1 MTLSMQQKLMHV
13 QACHNERVAR
23 SRRHAEAK
31 RQRAA
36 RKEKEA
42 KERAQHPKEGSSTLS
57 ETPMSSAFSAA
68 SASNLAPQSL
78 SPAVSPATTPTNA
91 SYQFT
96 NATSPNYSEKSELPP
111 TDQSRP
117 RERDLSSEGRL
128 PRSNSP
134 GPIVAEPPPL
144 APPIPSSPSEP
155 SYSRAKTGD
164 PSSSPRSR
172 TTTGNSPQIVAS
184 QSLGSTAPLNL
195 GSKSPN
201 SNAGLGVGPVGLSVP
216 TSRAEKRRSIN
227 PAMSFN
233 MDAANGTFAVEPRL
247 SPLPPSPLRTSFSD
261 LQEEQGGKG
270 PTSPSPTVGNTAF
283 PFPHPAPAPPTM
295 GNVRYDSE
303 PDSLDQH
310 TSQPANNQAQHV
322 THDRKSEDN
331 ENTPRL
337 IAPDLPAMSFSLS
350 DPDFASILNDMDKTS
365 PKDISGNTG
374 PGGSMPKTSVS
385 QSSFITK
392 SPQMDQLASAA
403 ASDDNNISSA
413 TPTPGGLPKSLSS
426 ARLGPPHMLRTRQ
439 TSTESTSSIGA
450 RFNSESALYTLVEL
464 VASAKHANNDKVQ
477 VDLMLLA
484 NIVSETED
492 LRDQISGLRSKY
504 TGAKVCRRFVLL
516 INQEVG

>member
-1 MTLSMQQKLMHV
+1 M
-13 QACHNERVAR
+13 AR

-42 KERAQHPKEGSSTLS
+42 KERGQHPKEGSNLS
-57 ETPMSSAFSAA
+57 ETPVSSQFSAA
-68 SASNLAPQSL
+68 SAPNLAPQTL
-78 SPAVSPATTPTNA
+78 SPAISPATTPTNA

-96 NATSPNYSEKSELPP
+96 NAASPNYSERGEQP
-111 TDQSRP
+111 TTADPNRP
-117 RERDLSSEGRL
+117 SRERDLSLDGRL
-128 PRSNSP
+128 PRSISP
-134 GPIVAEPPPL
+134 IPKVAEPPPPL
-144 APPIPSSPSEP
+144 AIPSSPSEP
-155 SYSRAKTGD
+155 SYTRAKAGD
-164 PSSSPRSR
+164 PSSSPRLR
-172 TTTGNSPQIVAS
+172 TASSPQIVAS

-195 GSKSPN
+195 GNKSPN
-201 SNAGLGVGPVGLSVP
+201 ANAGLGVGPVGLSVP

-261 LQEEQGGKG
+261 LQADQHGGKG
-270 PTSPSPTVGNTAF
+270 TTSSSPTVATTAF
-283 PFPHPAPAPPTM
+283 PFPHPAPAPTSM
-295 GNVRYDSE
+295 SHTRIDSE

-310 TSQPANNQAQHV
+310 DSQQPAQSQV
-322 THDRKSEDN
+322 QTTTHGRTSEDN

-350 DPDFASILNDMDKTS
+350 DPDFASILKEMDKTS
-365 PKDISGNTG
+365 PKDVSTNA
-374 PGGSMPKTSVS
+374 GSMPKTSVS

-403 ASDDNNISSA
+403 GDDTSAS
-413 TPTPGGLPKSLSS
+413 TPTHGGLPKSLSS
-426 ARLGPPHMLRTRQ
+426 SRLGPPHSLRTRQ
-439 TSTESTSSIGA
+439 PSTESTNSVGP
-450 RFNSESALYTLVEL
+450 RFSSESALYTLVEL

-504 TGAKVCRRFVLL
+504 SGAKVCLVFV
-516 INQEVG
+516 ITVVGARLMDSARVNSIARV